1 MRKGDRVISVGC
13 DGGADATVRETV
25 VKSINRYSGPA
36 NLQVGFQPVQ
46 GRSGGGLFTPDGFVV
61 GVCNAGDPA
70 DNEGEF
76 SHLSVVDELIERNGL
91 AFVAQPRGQDSGEST
106 GGE

>member
-1 MRKGDRVISVGC
+1 MISVGC

-46 GRSGGGLFTPDGFVV
+46 GRSGGGLFTPEGLVV
-61 GVCNAGDPA
+61 GVCNAGDPE

-76 SHLSVVDELIERNGL
+76 SHLSVVEEMMDTKRAGVCE
-91 AFVAQPRGQDSGEST
+91 SG
-106 GGE
+106 